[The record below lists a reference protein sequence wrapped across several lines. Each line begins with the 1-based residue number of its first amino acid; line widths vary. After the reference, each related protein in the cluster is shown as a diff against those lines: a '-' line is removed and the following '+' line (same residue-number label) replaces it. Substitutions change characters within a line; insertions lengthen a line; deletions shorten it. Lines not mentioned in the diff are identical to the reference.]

1 MLLYRSPM
9 LTDKGL
15 GLPMYLDR
23 MDKDMRIQRE
33 SHGIVEASAMQ
44 CLGTLAMQWLSDAKF
59 QQR

>member
-1 MLLYRSPM
+1 M